1 MEEFELRLQ
10 IEYSEL
16 IEKISK
22 LEDFINSTHREK
34 LSKSHEDLL
43 MIQYMTMQSYAQIL
57 HTRLLDL

>member
-16 IEKISK
+16 TERISK
-22 LEDFINSTHREK
+22 LEDFINSTHRAK

>member
-16 IEKISK
+16 TERISK

>member
-1 MEEFELRLQ
+1 MEEFELKLQ

-16 IEKISK
+16 TERISK
-22 LEDFINSTHREK
+22 LEDFINSNHREK